1 MAETKMTP
9 QEVATFWFKK
19 CSELEAKLKDTEEY
33 WSKHSADLQ
42 DKLNESEVARRNLAN
57 DLGELKNQIEG
68 YKMSLKGDNKDLQRR
83 LDAAINRAD
92 CADNEKNYYERR
104 YYTLLAKNE
113 ELTRELTICKTK
125 ADEQVTIA
133 QENVNSWKANYD
145 NLVNNSFGMTYE
157 QIIDL
162 KCENARL
169 REENTK
175 FEKWQRLLDKIKI
188 F

>member
-33 WSKHSADLQ
+33 WSRHSADLQ
-42 DKLNESEVARRNLAN
+42 NKLNESKV
-57 DLGELKNQIEG
+57 
-68 YKMSLKGDNKDLQRR
+68 
-83 LDAAINRAD
+83 
-92 CADNEKNYYERR
+92 
-104 YYTLLAKNE
+104 
-113 ELTRELTICKTK
+113 LTDEFARELAMCKTK
-125 ADEQVTIA
+125 ATEQIAIA
-133 QENVNSWKANYD
+133 QENVNRLNANYD

>member
-19 CSELEAKLKDTEEY
+19 CSELEAKLKDTE
-33 WSKHSADLQ
+33 
-42 DKLNESEVARRNLAN
+42 
-57 DLGELKNQIEG
+57 
-68 YKMSLKGDNKDLQRR
+68 
-83 LDAAINRAD
+83 
-92 CADNEKNYYERR
+92 
-104 YYTLLAKNE
+104 
-113 ELTRELTICKTK
+113 
-125 ADEQVTIA
+125 
-133 QENVNSWKANYD
+133 ANYN

-157 QIIDL
+157 QIVDL